1 MKTIN
6 QSISALN
13 SQVARS
19 SATGLSDER
28 KPVRMLS
35 DKVLPTYQ
43 ADNGPLTA
51 RQMATI
57 RKAAGAAG
65 AVGNGKVLSS
75 LFD

>member
-13 SQVARS
+13 SHVARS
-19 SATGLSDER
+19 SATRLSDER

-65 AVGNGKVLSS
+65 NGKVLSS